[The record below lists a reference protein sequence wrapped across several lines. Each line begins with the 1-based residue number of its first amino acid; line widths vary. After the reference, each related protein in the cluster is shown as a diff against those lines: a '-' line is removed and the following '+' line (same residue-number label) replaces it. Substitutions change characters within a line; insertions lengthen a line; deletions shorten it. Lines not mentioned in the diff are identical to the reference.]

1 MTACFTPRFIQFLQL
16 LVFAY
21 QLKSTKKINALVLS
35 SYADR
40 FETPETISFLQNIKG
55 IEFIKLPEID
65 EEKKEIKIEGIVCRW
80 DSQGQ
85 NNKKIMDGH
94 LIFNSSCFE
103 PYVDV
108 IKNYIA
114 SRI

>member
-1 MTACFTPRFIQFLQL
+1 M
-16 LVFAY
+16 
-21 QLKSTKKINALVLS
+21 KK
-35 SYADR
+35 
-40 FETPETISFLQNIKG
+40 
-55 IEFIKLPEID
+55 
-65 EEKKEIKIEGIVCRW
+65 KKEIKIEGIVCRW

-85 NNKKIMDGH
+85 NNKKIIDGH
-94 LIFNSSCFE
+94 LIFNSLCFN